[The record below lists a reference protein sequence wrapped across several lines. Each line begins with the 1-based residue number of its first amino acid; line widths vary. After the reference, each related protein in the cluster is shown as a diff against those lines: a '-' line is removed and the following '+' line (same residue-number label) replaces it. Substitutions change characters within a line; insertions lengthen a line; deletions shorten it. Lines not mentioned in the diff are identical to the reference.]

1 MLKVIIIFVIVLA
14 VLVGGML
21 ALRTSRN
28 MGMPDEDVLKRAAER
43 AREQKAK
50 EEADR

>member
-1 MLKVIIIFVIVLA
+1 MLKVIIIFVLVLA

-50 EEADR
+50 DEAGR

>member
-1 MLKVIIIFVIVLA
+1 MFKAIIIFVIVLA
-14 VLVGGML
+14 IVVGGML
-21 ALRTSRN
+21 ALRTNRN

-50 EEADR
+50 DQADR